1 MVMKEMDVERSTIR
15 SILANIKQFLCGDAC
30 AAHRIYPN
38 SNIFFVEILKTVR
51 GERAKPARITATSER
66 SVSHLNI

>member
-1 MVMKEMDVERSTIR
+1 MVMKEMVVERSTIR

-38 SNIFFVEILKTVR
+38 SNIFCRNPKNWEREKSKTR
-51 GERAKPARITATSER
+51 ENPDQF
-66 SVSHLNI
+66 